1 MTTSSGDQNPIQSES
16 FSGDESSLRTLLV
29 LVEQSLDGPH
39 ALLVFPQSE
48 GTARI
53 VGNEN
58 LSLTDVC
65 QERLIAA
72 IQGSDISTTTGNDL
86 GTVITD
92 EIIFES
98 DEPRVRWMAAGLDGG
113 GALVACGPEPWQPA
127 DRDHATLLGFA
138 RLISQHGSSTIPSS
152 TSDNTRLRDLI
163 AESARDG
170 IIGIDSDGRCRYINE
185 SGAALIG
192 VDPDDV
198 VSAPVNHLF
207 ALPDSA
213 PDNDFLAIAQHGFT
227 EFQDVVLNRPD
238 GRTLPVDLAVVP
250 NVEESGDVNG
260 AVVRFADIRDKK
272 AAVVAVEQSEA
283 RHRAFLEMTLD
294 SIVTIDQ
301 NGRILEFN
309 LAAEETFR
317 CFSSDV
323 VGRDITETL
332 IHENWR
338 DWWEASFQSFSRDGG
353 GPLNGRR
360 VQITALRLDGSD
372 FPADFTLT
380 RIPMRDNWVYTLYI
394 HDLTEEKWNDRRRS
408 TRYAVTHIMAETE
421 SPRAALPDVLAAIC
435 EGLEWD
441 WAACWTRQPGSNQ
454 MTLDLTWSVGQISA
468 YPLEA
473 ASEENGF
480 DPSHG
485 FLGQVWTR
493 RTADWID
500 DLSKPNPYLRDEVA
514 RESGFSSVVA
524 MPIIGRTEIIGI
536 IEFHSRQR
544 RERDPEMLRMF
555 DSLGSQ
561 IGQFIERKQVEEER
575 VQILAREQ
583 TARAEAEAAERRLA
597 FLAEASAQLSASL
610 DYEVTLSNVAR
621 LAVPRL
627 ADYCAIDVLDDDNH
641 IRSLEIADIN
651 PEKEETGRWLQENH
665 PIDPESNHP
674 VAQVL
679 RSSRPILFTEVDDDV
694 LKLFAE
700 HDEEY
705 LATLQGMGID
715 SAMYVPLVARGR
727 SIGVISFVAS
737 ESGHRYGPSD
747 LALAQELTR
756 RAAMAIDNARLYREA
771 QDAVR
776 IREEFLSI
784 ASHELKTPLTTVKG
798 YGQILGRL
806 LRRQNGDPDR
816 LIRLA
821 DQLQEQL
828 SRFETLIADLLD
840 VSRIQQRG
848 LELRPEP
855 TDLVELIRTVINRF
869 EYPAEPDPRHHFVI
883 HGPNEMH
890 GIWDPDRLDQV
901 LTNLISNAVKYSP
914 DGGAIEISIVHFKD
928 DQIELAVIDRGI
940 GIPEEEQGQLFRP
953 FARSETVQRAI
964 SGVGLGLYISQQ
976 IVNRHGG
983 TIWLESTPG
992 VGSRFA
998 ILLPRDYTTV
1008 KHDSDAVSP
1017 SDTTEINE
1025 G

>member
-1 MTTSSGDQNPIQSES
+1 MTTSSDDPNCIQTEPPT
-16 FSGDESSLRTLLV
+16 GDESSLRTLLS
-29 LVEQSLDGPH
+29 LVEKSLDGPH
-39 ALLVFPQSE
+39 ALLVFPE
-48 GTARI
+48 GEGSARI
-53 VGNEN
+53 IGNED

-72 IQGSDISTTTGNDL
+72 IQGSDISTTTGTDL

-98 DEPRVRWMAAGLDGG
+98 DEPRVRWIAAGLDGG
-113 GALVACGPEPWQPA
+113 GALVACAPEPWQPT

-138 RLISQHGSSTIPSS
+138 RLVSQHGASSVPSS
-152 TSDNTRLRDLI
+152 ISDTTRLRDLI

-207 ALPDSA
+207 SLPESA
-213 PDNDFLAIAQHGFT
+213 PDDDFISIAQHGFI
-227 EFQDVVLNRPD
+227 EFHDVSLNRPD
-238 GRTLPVDLAVVP
+238 GLTLPVDLTVVP
-250 NVEESGDVNG
+250 NIEESGDVNG

-294 SIVTIDQ
+294 SIVTINQ

-317 CFSSDV
+317 CFASDV
-323 VGRDITETL
+323 IGRDITEAL

-338 DWWEASFQSFSRDGG
+338 EWWEASFQSFSRDGG

-360 VQITALRLDGSD
+360 VQITGLRLDGSE
-372 FPADFTLT
+372 FPADITLT

-394 HDLTEEKWNDRRRS
+394 HDLTEEKGNDRRRS
-408 TRYAVTHIMAETE
+408 TRYAVTHTLAETE
-421 SPRAALPDVLAAIC
+421 SPRAALPDVLAVIC

-441 WAACWTRQPGSNQ
+441 WAACWTRQPGSNEMQ
-454 MTLDLTWSVGQISA
+454 LDLTWSVGQIDA
-468 YPLEA
+468 GPLEA
-473 ASEENGF
+473 ASAENTF
-480 DPSHG
+480 NPAHG

-493 RTADWID
+493 KTADWIE
-500 DLSKPNPYLRDEVA
+500 DLSAPNPYLRADAALECGFTTVA
-514 RESGFSSVVA
+514 A
-524 MPIIGRTEIIGI
+524 MPIIGRTEIIGA
-536 IEFHSRQR
+536 IEFHSLQR
-544 RERDPEMLRMF
+544 RERDPEMLRLF

-583 TARAEAEAAERRLA
+583 TARTEAEAAERRLA

-610 DYEVTLSNVAR
+610 DYEITLSNVAR

-627 ADYCAIDVLDDDNH
+627 ADYCAIDIQDDDDQ

-651 PEKEETGRWLQENH
+651 AEKEEIGRQLQETH
-665 PIDPESNHP
+665 PVDPESNHP

-679 RSSRPILFTEVDDDV
+679 RSGRPILFTDVDDDV
-694 LKLFAE
+694 LRLFAE
-700 HDEEY
+700 DDEDY
-705 LATLQGMGID
+705 FATLQAMGID

-727 SIGVISFVAS
+727 TIGVISLVAS

-806 LRRQNGDPDR
+806 LRRPNADPDR

-855 TDLVELIRTVINRF
+855 TDLVTLLRTVINRF

-883 HGPNEMH
+883 RGPDEMH

-914 DGGAIEISIVHFKD
+914 EGGAIEISILPRED
-928 DQIELAVIDRGI
+928 DQIELAVSDRGI
-940 GIPEEEQGQLFRP
+940 GIPKEEQSQLFRP

-983 TIWLESTPG
+983 TIWLESEPG

-998 ILLPRDYTTV
+998 MLLPRDYTTV
-1008 KHDSDAVSP
+1008 EHISDAAEP
-1017 SDTTEINE
+1017 PDTAGGDDE
-1025 G
+1025 